1 MLCRKRQEKN
11 RLRRKF
17 LRVLLLKEVR
27 ESIGR
32 ARALAKLRLGK
43 LERKASVQQLNK
55 KEGLT
60 KLKKQEHVF

>member
-1 MLCRKRQEKN
+1 MLCRKRQEKI

-17 LRVLLLKEVR
+17 LRVLLLKEGLA
-27 ESIGR
+27 SIDR

-43 LERKASVQQLNK
+43 LEHKASAQQRRK